1 VAEKPPTDRAAD
13 VARLAKT
20 VILQMRNDG
29 ACLDAQEIYDA
40 VVAVYATYHL
50 EPDLLE
56 RLRAYV
62 AKWVERCEEQRRTGT
77 VPPPPA
83 HGPPTR

>member
-1 VAEKPPTDRAAD
+1 M
-13 VARLAKT
+13 

-29 ACLDAQEIYDA
+29 ERLDVQEIYEA
-40 VVAVYATYHL
+40 VVGVYATYHL
-50 EPDLLE
+50 EPELLE
-56 RLRAYV
+56 RLRVYV